1 LEFNGDLT
9 SPPGYEGLTD
19 EEKHL
24 LDEAVK
30 NAAKEERV
38 SSDDV
43 RIVTTDLIPIRLQH
57 IFRDLGKKG
66 YIVKETLV
74 LNGKLF
80 LIAVKKG
87 GRLDIAPDFEHR
99 E

>member
-1 LEFNGDLT
+1 MGFKEGLT
-9 SPPGYEGLTD
+9 YSPEPEGLTD
-19 EEKHL
+19 EERRL
-24 LDEAVK
+24 LHEAIE

-38 SSDDV
+38 SEDDV
-43 RIVTTDLIPIRLQH
+43 RVITTDLIPIRLQH
-57 IFRDLGKKG
+57 IFRNLGKEG

-87 GRLDIAPDFEHR
+87 EKLDIAPDFEHR